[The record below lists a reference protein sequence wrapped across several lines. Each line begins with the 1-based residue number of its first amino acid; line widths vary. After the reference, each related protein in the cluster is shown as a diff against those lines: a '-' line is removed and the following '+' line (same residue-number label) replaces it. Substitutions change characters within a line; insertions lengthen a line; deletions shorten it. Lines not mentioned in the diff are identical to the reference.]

1 MLSSVVSWSLK
12 HRYAVIA
19 LAAIVLALG
28 VHASMQARLDVF
40 PEFAPPMVVIQTECP
55 GLAPLDVE
63 QLVTTPLENSVNGVP
78 RLATLR
84 SQSVQ
89 GLSVITA
96 TFLDRTDIYRAR
108 QQVGERLG
116 ELAGQ
121 LPAGVK
127 PPRVAPLTS
136 STGRLLSVGFT
147 SEKLSAL
154 DLRDRVQWLIRP
166 RLLIPGVSQIT
177 IMGGEVRQ
185 YQVQVDP
192 EKLAARQLTMT
203 EVLDAVRNA
212 SGIRGAGFL
221 ENDRQRF
228 NIRSEG
234 QVRNADKL
242 GESVVTMA
250 GGVPVRLKDI
260 AAVVEGAEP
269 KFGDALIDGTPGVV
283 LTAYRQLEA
292 DTLDVTTRLE
302 AELEKL
308 KPVLERQGIVYH
320 PRRFRQADFIE
331 HAVGNVAES
340 LWIGAALVAA
350 VLFLFL
356 FNLRTAFISL
366 TAIPLSLLAAISV
379 LWAFDI
385 GLNTLTL
392 GGLAIA
398 IGEVVDDAIID
409 VENIFRRLR
418 ENARSAE
425 PRSVFEVVL
434 SASLEV
440 RGAVVYATF
449 VVVLVFVP
457 IFFLGGLHGRL
468 FAPLALAYVLAV
480 LASLV
485 VALIVTPA
493 LSMLLLPGAGT
504 VHEPP
509 LMRTLQAGYER
520 LLRGL
525 DRVWLVGALGMAL
538 CLALA
543 VFAFSR
549 FGGAFLPDLRESH
562 FVIHA
567 RGLPGT
573 SLPETLSTGK
583 LLTRK
588 LRANDAVLNVT
599 QLAGRA
605 ELGEDTWG
613 VDYSEIEVPLKPER
627 SAQMRASEN
636 WLRETAAQTP
646 GVSTEVFTFLSE
658 RIKEV
663 LAGTPAALSIS
674 VRGESLDNIE
684 RAALDIASVLNSVD
698 GRANVHI
705 EAQTGAPEI
714 VARIRDD
721 DAARLGLSRVHILD
735 ALQTAFQGAELGQVY
750 HGPRAVDLRVILDA
764 KHRRDMDSVNN
775 LWLTAPAPEKTGE
788 PTRIELYK
796 VADVFHSD
804 GRFMISHEGSLRR
817 QRVTCN
823 VRGRDIASFVAEA
836 EQKLK
841 SLQLPENV
849 FITLSGEHEA
859 RASAQRELLFWS
871 ALSGIGIFLL
881 LWFAYGSFGKVML
894 ILANLPFA
902 LVGGVFAVWLTSGIL
917 DVGSL
922 IGFVTLLGITTR
934 NSMMMVSHWQQLH
947 DVEKMPWGA
956 ELIYRGAQERLAP
969 VLMTALVTGLGLL
982 PIAWGAQEAGREIE
996 GPMACVILGGLA
1008 SSTALNLLLLPILY
1022 RRWTQWLS
1030 FPGPL

>member
-1 MLSSVVSWSLK
+1 MLSSLVAWSLK
-12 HRYAVIA
+12 HRYAVVA
-19 LAAIVLALG
+19 LAAIVIVLG
-28 VHASMQARLDVF
+28 IHASLKARLDVF

-63 QLVTTPLENSVNGVP
+63 QLVTTPIENSVNGVP
-78 RLATLR
+78 RLAKLR

-96 TFLDRTDIYRAR
+96 TFLDGADIYRAR
-108 QQVGERLG
+108 QQVSERLS
-116 ELAGQ
+116 ELSGQ

-127 PPRVAPLTS
+127 PPRVAPLMS

-147 SEKLSAL
+147 SDKLSPL

-166 RLLIPGVSQIT
+166 RLLIPGVAQIT

-185 YQVQVDP
+185 YQVHVDP
-192 EKLAARQLTMT
+192 DKLAAHQLTMT
-203 EVLDAVRNA
+203 DVLDAVRQS

-221 ENDRQRF
+221 ENDRQRL
-228 NIRSEG
+228 NVRSEG
-234 QVRNADKL
+234 QVQNAAKL
-242 GESVVTMA
+242 GESVITLVA
-250 GGVPVRLKDI
+250 GAPVRLKDV
-260 AAVVEGAEP
+260 ATVVEGAEP

-292 DTLDVTTRLE
+292 DTLDVTKRLE
-302 AELEKL
+302 AELEEL

-331 HAVGNVAES
+331 HAVGNVAHS

-418 ENARSAE
+418 ENAQAAN
-425 PRSVFEVVL
+425 PRSVFDVVL
-434 SASLEV
+434 AASIEV

-493 LSMLLLPGAGT
+493 LSMLLMPGAGT

-509 LMRTLQAGYER
+509 LLRALQAGYER

-525 DRVWLVGALGMAL
+525 DRVWYVGVIAMVGV
-538 CLALA
+538 LALA
-543 VFAFSR
+543 VLALSQ
-549 FGGAFLPDLRESH
+549 FGGAFLPELRESH
-562 FVIHA
+562 YVIHA

-573 SLPETLSTGK
+573 SLPDSLATGK
-583 LLTRK
+583 SLTQK
-588 LRANDAVLNVT
+588 LRENDAVLSVT
-599 QLAGRA
+599 QLVGRA

-613 VDYSEIEVPLKPER
+613 VEYSEIEVPLKPDR
-627 SAQMRASEN
+627 SVQMRATEK
-636 WLRETAAQTP
+636 WLRETAGQTP
-646 GVSTEVFTFLSE
+646 GVSTEVYTFLSE
-658 RIKEV
+658 RIKEL
-663 LAGTPAALSIS
+663 LAGSPAALSIS
-674 VRGESLDNIE
+674 VHGESLDDIE
-684 RAALDIASVLNSVD
+684 RTAVNIASVLNSVK
-698 GRANVHI
+698 GRVNVRV

-714 VARIRDD
+714 VARIRTD
-721 DAARLGLSRVHILD
+721 DASRFGLRRVQILD
-735 ALQTAFQGAELGQVY
+735 AIQTAFQGAEVGQVY
-750 HGPRAVDLRVILDA
+750 HGPRVVDLRVLLDP
-764 KHRRDMDSVNN
+764 KHRRDMDSVYH
-775 LWLTAPAPEKTGE
+775 LPLTAPPPEKNGE
-788 PTRIELYK
+788 PTRVPLYK

-804 GRFMISHEGSLRR
+804 GRFLIAHEGGMRR
-817 QRVTCN
+817 QHVTCN
-823 VRGRDIASFVAEA
+823 VQKRDIASFVAEV
-836 EQKLK
+836 EEKLK
-841 SLQLPENV
+841 AVRLPEGV
-849 FITLSGEHEA
+849 FFTLAGEHEA
-859 RASAQRELLFWS
+859 RAAAQRELLFWS
-871 ALSGIGIFLL
+871 ALAGIGIFLL
-881 LWFAYGSFGKVML
+881 LWFAYGSFGKVVL
-894 ILANLPFA
+894 ILVNLPFA
-902 LVGGVFAVWLTSGIL
+902 LVGGVLAVWLTGGIL

-922 IGFVTLLGITTR
+922 IGFVTLFGITTR
-934 NSMMMVSHWQQLH
+934 NSMMMVSHWQHLH
-947 DVEKMPWGA
+947 DEEKIPWGA
-956 ELIYRGAQERLAP
+956 ELIFRGARERLAP

-996 GPMACVILGGLA
+996 GPMAWVILGGLA
-1008 SSTALNLLLLPILY
+1008 TSTALNLLLLPILY
-1022 RRWTQWLS
+1022 RRWTTQ
-1030 FPGPL
+1030 